1 MPSQGSPLV
10 SVARG
15 QRPAGLTNPPARR
28 FGEMMQQDPRII
40 HLSVGDRAYAMGIRI
55 GFGRSVLSVRIA
67 AAFGFTE
74 SSQ

>member
-1 MPSQGSPLV
+1 
-10 SVARG
+10 
-15 QRPAGLTNPPARR
+15 
-28 FGEMMQQDPRII
+28 MMQQDPRII